1 MSRRSGAFLG
11 VSIFLLTLFVE
22 MMLYKPAGDCQRER
36 VSEAMRALE
45 FWTASRAYPDAS
57 IPEDRYFKAYLDA
70 REMRSETDA
79 HMSAPAPWTSIG
91 PTNFAGRTLAVVMN
105 PRNPN
110 TIYIGTAAG
119 GLWRSYTG
127 GLGADWQRVST
138 GFPVLGV
145 NAVAMHASD
154 TNLIYIGTGEVYRY
168 CCAIGGLVLR
178 ETRGSYGLGILKTT
192 DCGVTWTKSLD
203 WTCNQRRG
211 VQCIRINPLNPN
223 TVFAATSEGVYRSTN
238 AGATWTVV
246 LSALMAQDIAINPM
260 DTTLVLATCGNFAS
274 AGRGVYRSTNGG
286 ASFSQIGGLPN
297 FTGKAML
304 EMYGAN
310 PWRVYLSLA
319 DTSVGSSSYGT
330 GSLRRST
337 NFGVTWTVVS
347 NEAIYGVQG
356 WYANFVAVHPTDS
369 MQVVRGTM
377 YLYKSTNGGVSSY
390 EFPYLSAPWADF
402 HNYAHHPTNPNIL
415 YIVDD
420 GGVWRSTN
428 FGTTY
433 QSVNGGLLTSQFY
446 NGFSCSAQDS
456 NRALGH
462 VQDHFGWMY
471 MGAPAWPSGGVD
483 EAGWTAINQS
493 NDMLMYACE
502 RDGDSLYRSTNRGMS
517 FFVSMSGIP
526 AYTTGAWNSP
536 LVISKS
542 NPNYLYFGRAVI
554 YRSTNAGTYW
564 YATNGGASL
573 DGNPALSIA
582 VAPTSQ
588 DTVFVGTA
596 PGSGRA
602 RIFRTTNAG
611 TNWTNVTGDLPN
623 RYPIDIAIDPKD
635 SRTIYIAFG
644 GFDTTRLA
652 KSTNTGLAWTHINS
666 PLPNVPTTAVAI
678 DPFNSNHVYV
688 GNDLGVFVSTDA
700 GVTWS
705 SFNDG
710 LYEAVTVGDI
720 VISPSNRSIRLATH
734 SNGVFTRKL
743 QSSSPTD
750 VGEER
755 QSLPDQ
761 FVLHQNFPNP
771 FNPTTHISYSLSRS
785 GRVALKVFDVAGRE
799 IATLV
804 DGSQSAGLHT
814 TEFEAARLAS
824 GVYLYRLEVDGRAM
838 ACRKALL
845 LR

>member
-1 MSRRSGAFLG
+1 MSRRGSAFLG
-11 VSIFLLTLFVE
+11 VTIFLLTLSVE
-22 MMLYKPAGDCQRER
+22 MMLYKPAEDCKRER
-36 VSEAMRALE
+36 ISGAMRALD
-45 FWTASRAYPDAS
+45 FWTASRAYPDAE
-57 IPEDRYFKAYLDA
+57 IPADRYFRAYLDT
-70 REMRSETDA
+70 REMRGETDA
-79 HMSAPAPWTSIG
+79 LLSAPAPWTSIG
-91 PTNFAGRTLAVVMN
+91 PTNFAGRTLAIAIN
-105 PRNPN
+105 PINPN

-119 GLWRSYTG
+119 GLWRSHTG
-127 GLGADWQRVST
+127 GLGADWQRVTT

-145 NAVAMHASD
+145 NAIAIQATD
-154 TNLIYIGTGEVYRY
+154 TNTIYIGTGEVYRY

-192 DCGVTWTKSLD
+192 NCGVTWEKSLD

-211 VQCIRINPLNPN
+211 VQCIRINPLNPY
-223 TVFAATSEGVYRSTN
+223 TVLAATSEGMYRSTN
-238 AGATWTVV
+238 AGATWLPV
-246 LSALMAQDIAINPM
+246 LSALMAQDIAINSM

-286 ASFSQIGGLPN
+286 GSFSQIGGLPN

-319 DTSVGSSSYGT
+319 DTAVGLSSYGT

-337 NFGVTWTVVS
+337 NFGVSWTVVS
-347 NEAIYGVQG
+347 NEALYGVQG
-356 WYANFVAVHPTDS
+356 WYSQFVAVHPTDS
-369 MQVVRGTM
+369 MQIVRGTM
-377 YLYKSTNGGVSSY
+377 YLYKSSNGGASYY
-390 EFPYLSAPWADF
+390 EFPYLAAPWADF
-402 HNYAHHPTNPNIL
+402 HNYAHHPSNPNIL

-456 NRALGH
+456 NRALGQ

-471 MGAPAWPSGGVD
+471 MGSPAWPTGAVD

-542 NPNYLYFGRAVI
+542 NPNYLYFGRAII
-554 YRSTNAGTYW
+554 YRSTNGGAYW
-564 YATNGGASL
+564 NATNGGASL
-573 DGNPALSIA
+573 DGNPALSMA

-588 DTVFVGTA
+588 DTVFVGTV
-596 PGSGRA
+596 PGSGRVHV
-602 RIFRTTNAG
+602 FRTTNGG
-611 TNWTNVTGDLPN
+611 TSWANVTGDLPN
-623 RYPIDIAIDPKD
+623 RYPIDIAVDPKD
-635 SRTIYIAFG
+635 SRAIYIAFG

-652 KSTNTGLAWTHINS
+652 KSTNAGLTWMHINS

-678 DPFNSNHVYV
+678 DPFNTDHVYV

-700 GVTWS
+700 GSTWA

-710 LYEAVTVGDI
+710 LFEAVTVGDL
-720 VISPSNRSIRLATH
+720 VISPSNRSIKLATH

-743 QSSSPTD
+743 LSSSPTGA
-750 VGEER
+750 GEEHR
-755 QSLPDQ
+755 SLPDQ

-771 FNPTTHISYSLSRS
+771 FNPTTRIPYSLSERT
-785 GRVALKVFDVAGRE
+785 RVTLKLYDIAGRE
-799 IATLV
+799 VSTVV
-804 DGSQSAGLHT
+804 DGIEGVGLHFA
-814 TEFEAARLAS
+814 EFDASHLAS
-824 GVYLYRLEVDGRAM
+824 GVYLYRLRVGGRAVDVK
-838 ACRKALL
+838 KALL
-845 LR
+845 MR